1 MKTLV
6 MTALEGE
13 LGALPEKLG
22 ARPLQGGPRGVRSF
36 SGGYMACSG
45 VGKRRTLSFLDNFIR
60 SGLSMDRLIVA
71 GYAGALH
78 ASLKGGDLVVAE
90 SVTAAPGGGPV
101 LKASYRETIAP
112 LAEGGSRVWIVRG
125 VTSDTLCGQEEKGSL
140 AEWGEFVDMESYHAL
155 LWAEDNGIEAS
166 VVKAVSDPLG
176 MVFPPPEIWLIP
188 WKRLSWGGL
197 AKASLK
203 NRSVLFDLLSFRRN
217 LRRATLSLEG
227 ALESI
232 LT

>member
-45 VGKRRTLSFLDNFIR
+45 VGKRRTLSFLDNFLR

-78 ASLKGGDLVVAE
+78 
-90 SVTAAPGGGPV
+90 
-101 LKASYRETIAP
+101 
-112 LAEGGSRVWIVRG
+112 GS
-125 VTSDTLCGQEEKGSL
+125 
-140 AEWGEFVDMESYHAL
+140 
-155 LWAEDNGIEAS
+155 
-166 VVKAVSDPLG
+166 
-176 MVFPPPEIWLIP
+176 
-188 WKRLSWGGL
+188 
-197 AKASLK
+197 
-203 NRSVLFDLLSFRRN
+203 
-217 LRRATLSLEG
+217 
-227 ALESI
+227 
-232 LT
+232 